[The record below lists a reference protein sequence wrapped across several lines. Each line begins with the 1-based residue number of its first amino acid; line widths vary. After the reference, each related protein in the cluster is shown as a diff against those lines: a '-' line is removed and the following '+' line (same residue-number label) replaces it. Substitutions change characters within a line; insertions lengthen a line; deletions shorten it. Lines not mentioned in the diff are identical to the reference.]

1 MKQAEVVPGTA
12 SVKVTDFETYD
23 SAEYVVNFGTKSAN
37 DEFKA
42 LGSQWNWV
50 RENRSGWS
58 LTEKPGFLTITA
70 APGDITDASNN
81 AGNILLQSAN
91 TDWTIDTKVVFSGAP
106 GMPAQSAGIVAYQC
120 DDNFVKFVYG
130 AAAMGRGRAPM
141 GGAGSLQLI
150 VEENGNQASS
160 ASLSMA
166 NVIKA
171 DNTLYMR
178 LVKKGDLYTAFY
190 SVDGRKFTQ
199 FAQAKAVLK
208 DIQAG
213 LIASEGVQNPAF
225 ARMMPPG
232 GAAAAPAPAGPFKAS
247 FDYFKISNTSA
258 K

>member
-1 MKQAEVVPGTA
+1 
-12 SVKVTDFETYD
+12 
-23 SAEYVVNFGTKSAN
+23 
-37 DEFKA
+37 
-42 LGSQWNWV
+42 
-50 RENRSGWS
+50 
-58 LTEKPGFLTITA
+58 
-70 APGDITDASNN
+70 
-81 AGNILLQSAN
+81 
-91 TDWTIDTKVVFSGAP
+91 
-106 GMPAQSAGIVAYQC
+106 MPAQSAGIVAYQC

-141 GGAGSLQLI
+141 GGGAGSLQLI

-166 NVIKA
+166 DIIKA

-178 LVKKGDLYTAFY
+178 LVKKGDLYTAYY
-190 SVDGRKFTQ
+190 SVDGKKFTQ

-213 LIASEGVQNPAF
+213 LIASEGVQNPAM

-232 GAAAAPAPAGPFKAS
+232 GAAPVATPAAPFKAS
-247 FDYFKISNTSA
+247 FDYFKISNASA

>member
-1 MKQAEVVPGTA
+1 
-12 SVKVTDFETYD
+12 
-23 SAEYVVNFGTKSAN
+23 
-37 DEFKA
+37 
-42 LGSQWNWV
+42 
-50 RENRSGWS
+50 
-58 LTEKPGFLTITA
+58 
-70 APGDITDASNN
+70 
-81 AGNILLQSAN
+81 
-91 TDWTIDTKVVFSGAP
+91 
-106 GMPAQSAGIVAYQC
+106 MPAQSAGIVAYQC

-190 SVDGRKFTQ
+190 SVDGKKFTQ

-232 GAAAAPAPAGPFKAS
+232 GAAAAPVPAGPFKAS